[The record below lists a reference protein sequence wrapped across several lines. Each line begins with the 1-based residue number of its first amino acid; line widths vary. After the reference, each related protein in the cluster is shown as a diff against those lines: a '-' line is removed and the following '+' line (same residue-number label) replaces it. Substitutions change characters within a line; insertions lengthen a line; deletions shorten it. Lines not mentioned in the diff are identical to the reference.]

1 MLPVTTR
8 HIGGYSGVKRI
19 VCSTNQIQIPW
30 GHCRHQH
37 DNFQVPSIS
46 ENKDGHT
53 YRYWPLAGET
63 TRGDWCVHHE
73 GELWC
78 ANAFY
83 LFDAQNVALY
93 LLTDDKTR
101 HAQMSGACAPVAGTV
116 NGQPKT
122 VARIRGVQ
130 FKGKFAVWRGRR
142 ATPRVKLTFV
152 ASRSPVLPAPVWEI
166 RLDEIKFTDNTL
178 GFGKNCTGYVTHA
191 PSRRSAS
198 RLNAGRSSGVRLV
211 TS

>member
-1 MLPVTTR
+1 MDTLTAIGRWLAKQHVVT
-8 HIGGYSGVKRI
+8 
-19 VCSTNQIQIPW
+19 
-30 GHCRHQH
+30 
-37 DNFQVPSIS
+37 
-46 ENKDGHT
+46 
-53 YRYWPLAGET
+53 
-63 TRGDWCVHHE
+63 WCVHHE
-73 GELWC
+73 GRAVVPPMRFICLMRK
-78 ANAFY
+78 
-83 LFDAQNVALY
+83 NVALY

-130 FKGKFAVWRGRR
+130 FKGEIRRLEGRESDAAR
-142 ATPRVKLTFV
+142 KAYLRRFPV
-152 ASRSPVLPAPVWEI
+152 ARVLPAPVWGI

-178 GFGKNCTGYVTHA
+178 GFGKKTALVYATHA

>member
-1 MLPVTTR
+1 MDTLTAIGRWLAKQHVVT
-8 HIGGYSGVKRI
+8 
-19 VCSTNQIQIPW
+19 
-30 GHCRHQH
+30 
-37 DNFQVPSIS
+37 
-46 ENKDGHT
+46 
-53 YRYWPLAGET
+53 
-63 TRGDWCVHHE
+63 WCVHYE

-130 FKGKFAVWRGRR
+130 FKGEIRR
-142 ATPRVKLTFV
+142 LEGQESDAARKAYFRRFPV
-152 ASRSPVLPAPVWEI
+152 ARVLPAPVWEI

-178 GFGKNCTGYVTHA
+178 GFGKKLHWLRD
-191 PSRRSAS
+191 SRAQQ
-198 RLNAGRSSGVRLV
+198 A
-211 TS
+211 

>member
-1 MLPVTTR
+1 MDTLTAIGRWLAKQSEVT
-8 HIGGYSGVKRI
+8 
-19 VCSTNQIQIPW
+19 
-30 GHCRHQH
+30 
-37 DNFQVPSIS
+37 
-46 ENKDGHT
+46 
-53 YRYWPLAGET
+53 
-63 TRGDWCVHHE
+63 WCVHHE

-101 HAQMSGACAPVAGTV
+101 HARMSGACAPVAGTV

-130 FKGKFAVWRGRR
+130 FKGEIRRLEGQESDAVRKAYLRR
-142 ATPRVKLTFV
+142 FPV
-152 ASRSPVLPAPVWEI
+152 ARVLPAPVWEI

-178 GFGKNCTGYVTHA
+178 GFGKKLHWLRD
-191 PSRRSAS
+191 SRAQQ
-198 RLNAGRSSGVRLV
+198 A
-211 TS
+211 

>member
-1 MLPVTTR
+1 MDTLTAIGRWLAKQHVVT
-8 HIGGYSGVKRI
+8 
-19 VCSTNQIQIPW
+19 
-30 GHCRHQH
+30 
-37 DNFQVPSIS
+37 
-46 ENKDGHT
+46 
-53 YRYWPLAGET
+53 
-63 TRGDWCVHHE
+63 WCVRHE

-130 FKGKFAVWRGRR
+130 FKGEIRR
-142 ATPRVKLTFV
+142 LEGEESDAARKAYLRRFPV
-152 ASRSPVLPAPVWEI
+152 ARVLPAPVWEI

-178 GFGKNCTGYVTHA
+178 GFGKKLHWLRD
-191 PSRRSAS
+191 SRAQQ
-198 RLNAGRSSGVRLV
+198 A
-211 TS
+211 

>member
-1 MLPVTTR
+1 MDTLTAIGRWLAKQHVVT
-8 HIGGYSGVKRI
+8 
-19 VCSTNQIQIPW
+19 
-30 GHCRHQH
+30 
-37 DNFQVPSIS
+37 
-46 ENKDGHT
+46 
-53 YRYWPLAGET
+53 
-63 TRGDWCVHHE
+63 WCVHRE

-130 FKGKFAVWRGRR
+130 FKGEIRR
-142 ATPRVKLTFV
+142 LEGQESDAARKAYLRRFPV
-152 ASRSPVLPAPVWEI
+152 ARVLPAPVWEI

-178 GFGKNCTGYVTHA
+178 GFGKKLHWLRD
-191 PSRRSAS
+191 SRAQQ
-198 RLNAGRSSGVRLV
+198 A
-211 TS
+211 